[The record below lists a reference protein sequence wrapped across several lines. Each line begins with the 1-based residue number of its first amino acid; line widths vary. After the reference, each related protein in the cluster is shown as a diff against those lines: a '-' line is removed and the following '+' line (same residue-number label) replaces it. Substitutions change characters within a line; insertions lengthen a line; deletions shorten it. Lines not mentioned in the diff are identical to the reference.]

1 MVVRAVLSS
10 MVLAGVAL
18 VPKWQQVYRGP
29 DSDFIKA
36 YQEVVRDSSEWH
48 DQWATTGGSSATG
61 NAKKLAPRINF
72 TRKMVIVAASPGF
85 AGDSVVLA
93 WEPNA
98 KTTGMFLVT
107 TYHFCKSKTKTMP
120 VDIIAVPAD
129 PGSVLFHDK
138 EVRGPACPAVAAPA
152 AKS

>member
-1 MVVRAVLSS
+1 MVTMRALAILSS
-10 MVLAGVAL
+10 TLLAGVGA
-18 VPKWQQVYRGP
+18 VPKWQQVYRGV

-36 YQEVVRDSSEWH
+36 YQEVVRDSSEWQ

-61 NAKKLAPRINF
+61 KAGRPAPRINF
-72 TRKMVIVAASPGF
+72 SRKMVIVAASPGF

-98 KTTGMFLVT
+98 KSGGTFLVT
-107 TYHFCKSKTKTMP
+107 TYHFCKSTTKTMP

-138 EVRGPACPAVAAPA
+138 QVRGPACPPL
-152 AKS
+152 KS